1 MFTEDELLPISALQH
16 LAFCERQWALIHIEG
31 AWAENARTSEGR
43 LLHEKVHEEE
53 FESRGECRTVR
64 SLRLRSFQLGLTGQA
79 DVVEF
84 IQTSDGTTVIPV
96 EFKLG
101 KPKIDNCDEVQ
112 LCAQA
117 LCLEEML
124 HVQIEEGFF
133 FYGRVRRRHQVLF
146 SRSLRV
152 ETEKLSRTLHALYK
166 DRKTPRAVYE
176 KKCESCS
183 LIDICMPK
191 LVRRKSARSY
201 LESIITEEDYEATEG
216 NLL

>member
-16 LAFCERQWALIHIEG
+16 LAFCERQWALIHLEG
-31 AWAENARTSEGR
+31 AWVENARTSEGR

-53 FESRGECRTVR
+53 FENRGECRTVR

-84 IQTSDGTTVIPV
+84 IQAPGGTVVIPV

-124 HVQIEEGFF
+124 HIQIKEGFF
-133 FYGRVRRRHQVLF
+133 FYGRVRRRHKVPF
-146 SRSLRV
+146 SHDLRA
-152 ETEKLSRTLHALYK
+152 ETEDLTHKLHVLYR
-166 DRKTPRAVYE
+166 DRKTPHAIYE

-183 LIDICMPK
+183 LIDVCMPK
-191 LVRRKSARSY
+191 LPQRKSARSY
-201 LESIITEEDYEATEG
+201 LESIINEEYHEAVEEDI
-216 NLL
+216 